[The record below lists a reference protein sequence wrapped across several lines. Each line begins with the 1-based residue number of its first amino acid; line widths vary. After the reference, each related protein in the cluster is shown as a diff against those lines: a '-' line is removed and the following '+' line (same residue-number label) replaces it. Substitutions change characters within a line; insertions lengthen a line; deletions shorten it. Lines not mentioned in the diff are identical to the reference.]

1 MQYFTPADVKHFNA
15 TYNYTARAGMGF
27 AITPE
32 NEQVFVAARDVEQLN
47 LQIGDDLRVWATD
60 NYASP
65 QTAHYPSRWRAVR
78 VEVATRIGGVSAAPN
93 THETITAPAP
103 APAPIT
109 PTTKPTYSR
118 PRLHASDFSGVMDTL
133 MAERQP
139 WSVNELTHAIADESL
154 ALSGIPDLIQRVS
167 GRLATQ
173 HKNGEVACL
182 KVYARGDQQAASAV
196 YYAKDVDVFYD
207 HLDAPLNDEE

>member
-47 LQIGDDLRVWATD
+47 LQVGDALRVWATD
-60 NYASP
+60 NSTSP

-78 VEVATRIGGVSAAPN
+78 VEVAARIGDVSTPPN
-93 THETITAPAP
+93 ATETTA

-139 WSVNELTHAIADESL
+139 WSVNELTHAIANESL

-167 GRLATQ
+167 GRLTTQ